1 MLSKLVDQFAFGRC
15 ALAPPI
21 VQSGNVAAMNV
32 ADNPFNSPIAPF
44 EMLRVVRD
52 NEIDEL
58 NHVNNVVYLAWINDV
73 AVAHWNSLTSPEL
86 RSKLMWVALRH
97 EIDYKAEA
105 LLGESIRVR
114 TWTGVA
120 RGLRYARHTRIY
132 RANDDALLAEGLTQ
146 WCPMDAI
153 ARKPAR
159 PPAEIAALFARPA

>member
-15 ALAPPI
+15 AFAPPI

-32 ADNPFNSPIAPF
+32 ADNPFNSPIASF

-52 NEIDEL
+52 N
-58 NHVNNVVYLAWINDV
+58 LAWINDV
-73 AVAHWNSLTSPEL
+73 AVAHWNSLTSPAL

-153 ARKPAR
+153 TRKPAR